1 MFHHMKQ
8 DIVGKITAVKRK
20 YEPEGFI
27 VLGVFGSYARGEETP
42 ESDVDILYEFREPFY
57 SQYSGWEAFGR
68 LEAIKA
74 DIEIILGKK
83 VDLADR
89 DALDEIGKRFI
100 LTEVTYV
107 S

>member
-1 MFHHMKQ
+1 MKK
-8 DIVGKITAVKRK
+8 DIAFKLSAVKHK
-20 YEPEGFI
+20 YEQEGFI

-42 ESDVDILYEFREPFY
+42 ESDIDILYEFREPFY
-57 SQYSGWEAFGR
+57 SHYPGWEAFGR
-68 LEAIKA
+68 LETIKA
-74 DIEIILGKK
+74 EIEKILGRK

-100 LTEVTYV
+100 LPEVTYV